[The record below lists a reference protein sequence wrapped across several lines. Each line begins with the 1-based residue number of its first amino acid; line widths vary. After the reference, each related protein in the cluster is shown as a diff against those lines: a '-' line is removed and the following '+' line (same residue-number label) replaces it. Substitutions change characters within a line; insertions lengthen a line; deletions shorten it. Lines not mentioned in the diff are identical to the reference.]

1 MATVFDVADYILNKK
16 GSMTTMKLQKLC
28 YYSQAWSLA
37 WDEEPLFKEEF
48 EAWANGPVCRE
59 LFDAHKGKF
68 RLKKSFFSKLGNAS
82 NLTETQKATVNA
94 VLDYY
99 GDWEPQELSGLTH
112 REKPWLDARKNVP
125 FGENCE
131 EIIQKE
137 AMQQFY
143 GGLIATGSN
152 A

>member
-1 MATVFDVADYILNKK
+1 MASVFDVADYILDVK

-37 WDEEPLFKEEF
+37 WEDEPIFEEEF

-59 LFDAHKGKF
+59 LYNAHKGKF
-68 RLKKSFFSKLGNAS
+68 KLSKGYFDKYGSAN
-82 NLTETQKATVNA
+82 NLTNIQKNTIDS

-99 GDWEPQELSGLTH
+99 GEWEPQELSGLTH
-112 REKPWLDARKNVP
+112 REKPWLDARKNIP

-131 EIIQKE
+131 EVITKE
-137 AMQQFY
+137 SMQQYY
-143 GGLIATGSN
+143 GGLIASN
-152 A
+152 G